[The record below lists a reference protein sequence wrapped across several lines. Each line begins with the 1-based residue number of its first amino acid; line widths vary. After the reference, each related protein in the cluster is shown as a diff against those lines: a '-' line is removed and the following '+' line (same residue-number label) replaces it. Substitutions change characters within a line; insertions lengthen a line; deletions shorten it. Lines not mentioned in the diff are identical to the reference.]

1 MHAMNNRNSF
11 SEKREG
17 TRGGAAVACPSTQSP
32 PPRTGTGR
40 VSPTAPSDTLTRE
53 PCHEGRC

>member
-32 PPRTGTGR
+32 PPPYRDGQGITYGSIGHF
-40 VSPTAPSDTLTRE
+40 D
-53 PCHEGRC
+53 